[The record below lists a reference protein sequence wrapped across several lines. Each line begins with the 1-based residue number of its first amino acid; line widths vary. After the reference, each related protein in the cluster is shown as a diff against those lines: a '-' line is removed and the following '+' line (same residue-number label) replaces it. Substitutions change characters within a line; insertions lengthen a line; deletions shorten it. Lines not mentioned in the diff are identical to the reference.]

1 MHRNVRLRLLAKS
14 LAASLALSAGAAQA
28 QDAVAQFYKGK
39 SINMVV
45 GTSAGGGY
53 DLYARLIARF
63 LGKFV
68 PGNPSIVVSNMPGAG
83 SLVATQYIANLGPKD
98 GTAIAAVF
106 FGVVMEPLLGDAAK
120 AKFDPL
126 KINFVGS
133 ANKETP
139 ICIARSDAAVQKMED
154 VFSKE
159 LVVGASATSGSTRDF
174 PALLRNTL
182 GAKFRI
188 VGGYPGSNEISLAI
202 EKHEVEA
209 ACGYGWTSL
218 IAGRPQWLRDK
229 FINILAQEALSP
241 NPVMKQMGIPLA
253 IDFAKTPEQRQV
265 MEMIYAPLEW
275 GRPYIAAPE
284 VPADRMAA
292 LQAAFTQTMEDREFL
307 DEAKKQNVDIEPMSV
322 PEIKGLLN
330 RLYKASP
337 DIVEKA
343 KKAILVE

>member
-1 MHRNVRLRLLAKS
+1 MRRSNTGMLMAGGLV
-14 LAASLALSAGAAQA
+14 LAAASSSASA
-28 QDAVAQFYKGK
+28 QDAVASFYRGK
-39 SINMVV
+39 TVSIVV

-53 DLYARLIARF
+53 DLYARLIARH
-63 LGKFV
+63 LPKFI

-83 SLVATQYIANLGPKD
+83 SLVATQYIVNVAPKD
-98 GTAIAAVF
+98 GTAIGAVF
-106 FGVVMEPLLGDAAK
+106 FGVVMEPLLGDASK
-120 AKFDPL
+120 AKFDAL
-126 KINFVGS
+126 KLNWVGS
-133 ANKETP
+133 ANKESP
-139 ICIARSDAAVQKMED
+139 ICIARTDAAVKKMED
-154 VFSKE
+154 VFTKE

-202 EKHEVEA
+202 EKGEVEA

-218 IAGRPQWLRDK
+218 IAGRPQWLKDK
-229 FINILAQEALSP
+229 FVTVLAQETLTP

-253 IDFAKTPEQRQV
+253 IDFARTPEQRQV

-292 LQAAFTQTMEDREFL
+292 LQTAFMHAVESPEL
-307 DEAKKQNVDIEPMSV
+307 LEEAKKQNIDIEPANAA
-322 PEIKGLLN
+322 EIKQLLQ
-330 RLYKASP
+330 RLYKAP
-337 DIVEKA
+337 PEIVEKA